1 VAATSTLQDRGA
13 RASRTLWIG
22 EPDVMPMRTTRLA
35 PDIGFAAVQG
45 VDPTFSFIRPAR
57 PGRGDARLRSLLTSA
72 TAGGSSRLGAG
83 LARLGV
89 RYVVVVTN
97 LTAGAGGRTPASVDA
112 MRTALAQQLDLSD
125 VDVAPGL
132 DVYRNTEFRPSA
144 RLAREIDGDRSPSGG
159 HLALLVVELA
169 LVGAIVRGALWRAPR
184 HEARTDG
191 TADPPD
197 GTTADPPDGTTADPP
212 DGTTAPTE
220 RTTAP
225 TEGGEET

>member
-1 VAATSTLQDRGA
+1 
-13 RASRTLWIG
+13 
-22 EPDVMPMRTTRLA
+22 
-35 PDIGFAAVQG
+35 
-45 VDPTFSFIRPAR
+45 
-57 PGRGDARLRSLLTSA
+57 
-72 TAGGSSRLGAG
+72 
-83 LARLGV
+83 
-89 RYVVVVTN
+89 
-97 LTAGAGGRTPASVDA
+97 
-112 MRTALAQQLDLSD
+112 
-125 VDVAPGL
+125 VAPGL

-191 TADPPD
+191 TTADPPDGTTADPPD